1 MQIVEIIQTKEIGL
15 TDGKYDEENPLLNV
29 FTKNGY
35 INVTLKEIAFI
46 DWLEDLTKDE
56 LKQYIKLKRRLKN
69 GN

>member
-15 TDGKYDEENPLLNV
+15 TDGKYDKENPLLNV

-35 INVTLKEIAFI
+35 INVALKEIAFI

>member
-1 MQIVEIIQTKEIGL
+1 MKIVEIIQTKEIGL

-35 INVTLKEIAFI
+35 KKVTLKEIVFI

-56 LKQYIKLKRRLKN
+56 LKQYKKLNKLLRK
-69 GN
+69 